1 MTVGNDMPKY
11 DRDRVALEFD
21 EMVRT
26 GKDVGD
32 WYPDTDGDIPQKV
45 SEKAFQRL
53 ELTDADVL
61 LDAGCGTGK
70 YAIKAAK
77 ICHQVIGIDVS
88 RESLKVAQKTATDSN
103 IKNAIFAY
111 GALEEP
117 EAELKLITLG
127 ITKIFANYAL
137 HHLPDEMKKDAL
149 KGLRDLLKRPGC
161 IVIGDIMFFDDPE
174 KHRDKFDEAFYDD
187 GDTDFPTYAGF
198 LANCFGQLGGQV
210 SVEQVHP
217 LVGVVEVD
225 FD

>member
-1 MTVGNDMPKY
+1 MLTY
-11 DRDRVALEFD
+11 DRNRVAAEFD

-32 WYPDTDGDIPQKV
+32 WYPDTDGDIPQKA

-53 ELTDADVL
+53 ELNHADVL

-88 RESLKVAQKTATDSN
+88 RESLKLAQKNADDDN
-103 IKNAIFAY
+103 IENAVFAY

-117 EAELKLITLG
+117 EAELTLKPHG

-149 KGLRDLLKRPGC
+149 TGLRDLLKRPGR
-161 IVIGDIMFFDDPE
+161 IVIGDIMFFDDP
-174 KHRDKFDEAFYDD
+174 KKYRDKFDDAFCDD
-187 GDTDFPTYAGF
+187 GDTDFPSYAEF
-198 LANCFGQLGGQV
+198 LADCLGQLDGQV

-217 LVGVVEVD
+217 LVGVVVGD
-225 FD
+225 FH